1 MRKCSICGKNT
12 AMVMISRLDP
22 DGSRK
27 TESICMEC
35 AKKMGVS
42 PLDEMMKQV
51 DMSEEDL
58 NNISNQLMSFM
69 NDVDMDEMQENPL
82 FKMMTG
88 DMNFDAEEDSFEET
102 YETVDEDKMI
112 AEMLSDT
119 EPSKD
124 SQKSE
129 AVSEENKANDGEAN
143 ESEAID
149 QNAKFSDF
157 IKSFGLSG
165 FMSNGQN
172 SSGGQNG
179 SDSGKA
185 KQGVKAEKAKK
196 RKYKNLEKYG
206 ANLNNLAKENKI
218 DKVIGRDLEIDRVV
232 QILARRTKNNPV
244 LIGEPGV
251 GKTAIA
257 QGLALRIVEGNVP
270 EKIRKLK
277 IYLLDLTSVVA
288 GTQFRGQFES
298 RMKSIINEAKMAGD
312 VVLVVDEIH
321 NIVGAGEVVGGTMN
335 AGNILKPA
343 LADGSIQLIGAT
355 TIEEY
360 RKHIEKDSA
369 LERRFQKVMVDEPS
383 ITDSIEILKGI
394 KHYYEE
400 YHSISIPDEVC
411 KSAVVLADRY
421 INDRFLP
428 DKAIDL
434 IDEAGAMLNLKNIDF
449 TELKALNDELMDVVD
464 KKEEASINDNFEEAA
479 QYKTKEIHL
488 RKSIEEIK
496 KRMSEFQ
503 MSKEDVAKVIEMWTS
518 VPVTQISE
526 EEASKLIKLEE
537 ALHHRV
543 VGQSQAVELVA
554 KAVRRRRAGFKSK
567 KRPASFIFVGPTGV
581 GKTELSKALAEELFG
596 DENAIIRLDMSEYM
610 EKHTVSK
617 LVGAPPGY
625 VGYDNGGQLTERI
638 RRKPYSV
645 VLFDEI
651 EKAHPDVFNMLLQ
664 ILDDGRLTDS
674 QGRTVYFEH
683 SVLIMT
689 SNAGTSHKSAEIGF
703 QNADQKNL
711 KLQVESALKEYF
723 RPEFLGRVDEIVI
736 FEKLTKDD
744 LSKIVDIQL
753 QEVYADCKE
762 KLIELSISDGVKNK
776 LIELG
781 YDDKYGARPM
791 RKKIQSLIEDE
802 IAELYL
808 CGKVKTGSLLNVK
821 LSTSGDGKF
830 IFEVI

>member
-12 AMVMISRLDP
+12 AIVMISKMDSE
-22 DGSRK
+22 GNRK

-35 AKKMGVS
+35 AKNMGLS
-42 PLDEMMKQV
+42 PLDEMMKQANI
-51 DMSEEDL
+51 SEDDL
-58 NNISNQLMSFM
+58 NNISDQLMSFM
-69 NDVDMDEMQENPL
+69 NDVDMEEMESNPL

-88 DMNFDAEEDSFEET
+88 EMDF
-102 YETVDEDKMI
+102 DEDMDELEEIEEISNIDESSEK
-112 AEMLSDT
+112 T
-119 EPSKD
+119 ENTIQIEKNMD
-124 SQKSE
+124 EAADKTAKNLSE
-129 AVSEENKANDGEAN
+129 AH
-143 ESEAID
+143 
-149 QNAKFSDF
+149 AKFSDF
-157 IKSFGLSG
+157 IKNFGAG
-165 FMSNGQN
+165 MSNMSKNEN
-172 SSGGQNG
+172 SGDTISNSGGVKT
-179 SDSGKA
+179 DA
-185 KQGVKAEKAKK
+185 KPKK
-196 RKYKNLEKYG
+196 RKYKNLDKFGE
-206 ANLNNLAKENKI
+206 NLNDLASAGKI
-218 DKVIGRDLEIDRVV
+218 DKVIGRELEIERVI

-257 QGLALRIVEGNVP
+257 QGLALRIVEGDVP
-270 EKIRKLK
+270 AKIQKLK
-277 IYLLDLTSVVA
+277 IYLLDLTAVVA

-298 RMKSIINEAKMAGD
+298 RMKSIINEAKTAGD
-312 VVLVVDEIH
+312 VVLVIDEIH

-343 LADGSIQLIGAT
+343 LASGAIQTIGAT

-383 ITDSIEILKGI
+383 IADSIEIIKGI
-394 KHYYEE
+394 KHYYED

-411 KSAVVLADRY
+411 KHAVVLADRY

-434 IDEAGAMLNLKNIDF
+434 IDEAGAMLNLKNVDF
-449 TELKALNDELMDVVD
+449 TELKELNEELMDIVD
-464 KKEEASINDNFEEAA
+464 KKEEASINDDFEAAA

-488 RKSIEEIK
+488 RKSIEEIQ

-503 MSKEDVAKVIEMWTS
+503 MSKDDLARVIEMWTS
-518 VPVTQISE
+518 IPVTQISE
-526 EEASKLIKLEE
+526 AEAETLIKLEDK
-537 ALHHRV
+537 LHNRV
-543 VGQSQAVELVA
+543 IGQTEAVELVA

-596 DENAIIRLDMSEYM
+596 DESAIIRLDMSEYM

-689 SNAGTSHKSAEIGF
+689 SNAGTSHKAAEIGF
-703 QNADQKNL
+703 QNDAKKNIRM
-711 KLQVESALKEYF
+711 QVEAALKEFF
-723 RPEFLGRVDEIVI
+723 RPEFLGRVDEVVI
-736 FEKLTKDD
+736 FEKLSKDD
-744 LSKIVDIQL
+744 LKEIVEIQL
-753 QEVYADCKE
+753 KEVFKDCEE
-762 KLIELSISDGVKNK
+762 KLIELSISDEVKEK

-802 IAELYL
+802 IAEMYL
-808 CGKVKTGSLLNVK
+808 RGKVKTGSLLNIK
-821 LSTSGDGKF
+821 LGEDGDKF
-830 IFEVI
+830 NFEVI